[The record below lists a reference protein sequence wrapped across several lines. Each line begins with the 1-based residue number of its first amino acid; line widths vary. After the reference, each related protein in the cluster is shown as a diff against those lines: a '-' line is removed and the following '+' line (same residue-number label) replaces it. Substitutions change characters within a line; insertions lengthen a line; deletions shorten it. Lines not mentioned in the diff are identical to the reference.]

1 MRFRH
6 HASIIGLLLCFF
18 ATPTSASP
26 LTYAFTAEMNL
37 PVPWLGNTT
46 HVTGE
51 LTLDDDP
58 ATMRETIE
66 GFTQT
71 GSPVSLK
78 LDIGGHQ
85 VTLRNTNDGASSV
98 FFSSGPSTSPGMPG
112 RVSIA
117 ANSLDSS
124 LGKDLF
130 FYWTTYIDPPSG
142 GYSDFRNLELGSF
155 LQSSSNLLSIGRDS
169 ESSIGYRSNGEFT
182 SIHLVTTPEPST
194 LAGFLVLGMGAVWL
208 RRSTNTTSTRNSL

>member
-1 MRFRH
+1 MRFRLH
-6 HASIIGLLLCFF
+6 GSLIGLLLCLF

-26 LTYAFTAEMNL
+26 LTYAFTAEMDL

-46 HVTGE
+46 HVSGE

-85 VTLRNTNDGASSV
+85 VILRNADDQSSYV
-98 FFSSGPSTSPGMPG
+98 WFRSGPSTSPGLPG
-112 RVSIA
+112 VVSLVA
-117 ANSLDSS
+117 KSSNSD
-124 LGKDLF
+124 LGKNLSF
-130 FYWTTYIDPPSG
+130 LWTNYVNPPSG
-142 GYSDFRNLELGSF
+142 GYTDFRNLDLGSY
-155 LQSSSNLLSIGRDS
+155 LQASTVLLSIIQDS
-169 ESSIGYRSNGEFT
+169 DPSKGYGALGVFT
-182 SIHLVTTPEPST
+182 SVHLVTTPEPST
-194 LAGFLVLGMGAVWL
+194 LAGFLVLGMGAIWL
-208 RRSTNTTSTRNSL
+208 RRTSKS

>member
-1 MRFRH
+1 MRLWLH
-6 HASIIGLLLCFF
+6 GSLVGLLLCLF

-26 LTYAFTAEMNL
+26 LTYAFTAEMDL

-46 HVTGE
+46 HVSGE

-85 VTLRNTNDGASSV
+85 VTLRNSNDGSSTV
-98 FFSSGPSTSPGMPG
+98 IFHSGPSTSPGMPG
-112 RVSIA
+112 RVSLIA
-117 ANSLDSS
+117 TSQDSS
-124 LGKDLF
+124 LGKNLA
-130 FYWTTYIDPPSG
+130 FYWTTYLDPPSG
-142 GYSDFRNLELGSF
+142 GYSDFRNLDLGSF
-155 LQSSSNLLSIGRDS
+155 LQSSSILFGMRRDS
-169 ESSIGYRSNGEFT
+169 ESSIGYQSYGDVT

-194 LAGFLVLGMGAVWL
+194 LAGFLVLGVGAIWL
-208 RRSTNTTSTRNSL
+208 RRTTKS